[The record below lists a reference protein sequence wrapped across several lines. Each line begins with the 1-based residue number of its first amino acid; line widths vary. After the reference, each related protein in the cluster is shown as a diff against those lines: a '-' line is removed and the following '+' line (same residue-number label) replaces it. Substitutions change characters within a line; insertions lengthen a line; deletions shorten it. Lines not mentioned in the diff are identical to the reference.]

1 MACDSFFYSKPAQDD
16 LDEIIDYIARRLENP
31 SAAANFLD
39 ELSDKIGTICN
50 FPKSCPIVENVF
62 LKRKDVRKALVGSYV
77 VFFYF
82 DETKRCVVIL
92 RIVYG
97 QRDLEG
103 ILKSLD

>member
-1 MACDSFFYSKPAQDD
+1 MVCD
-16 LDEIIDYIARRLENP
+16 P

-39 ELSDKIGTICN
+39 ELSDKIGTICI

-77 VFFYF
+77 VFYYF

-92 RIVYG
+92 RSSMG
-97 QRDLEG
+97 KEA
-103 ILKSLD
+103 LKVS

>member
-1 MACDSFFYSKPAQDD
+1 MVCDSFYYSKPAQND
-16 LDEIIDYIARRLENP
+16 LDGIIDCIVRCLENP

-50 FPKSCPIVENVF
+50 FPKSCPVVENVF
-62 LKRKDVRKALVGSYV
+62 LQRKDVRKALVGSYV
-77 VFFYF
+77 VFFCF
-82 DETKRCVVIL
+82 DEAKRCVVIL